1 MDAFGLILNVNN
13 FGCEVGFGCEVFE
26 ILAGCWWLWVVFA
39 GSGWF
44 GSFLL
49 LVCTKALQFS
59 QTQSENDLAWT
70 QRMPQEP
77 VKVGIRAFVL
87 VDSQI
92 G

>member
-1 MDAFGLILNVNN
+1 MDAFGLMLNVNN

-26 ILAGCWWLWVVFA
+26 ILAGCRWLWVVFA

-59 QTQSENDLAWT
+59 QTQSENDSSHCMHGNKWPGPDT
-70 QRMPQEP
+70 
-77 VKVGIRAFVL
+77 G
-87 VDSQI
+87 